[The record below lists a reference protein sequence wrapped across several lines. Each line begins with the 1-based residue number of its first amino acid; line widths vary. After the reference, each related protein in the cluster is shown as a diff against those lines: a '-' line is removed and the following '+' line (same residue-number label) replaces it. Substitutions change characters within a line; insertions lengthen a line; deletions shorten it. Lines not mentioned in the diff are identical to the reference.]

1 MVKTVTSEKSE
12 ASSSSDKKNEVKI
25 TNTVMQLPSTSS
37 ASASALG
44 QPVVTSYTATGK
56 HYFFFYFCSIHAEHM
71 VLLK

>member
-12 ASSSSDKKNEVKI
+12 ASTSSSSDKKNEVKI

-56 HYFFFYFCSIHAEHM
+56 QIFSADNVEYRM
-71 VLLK
+71 VLSK